1 MRRNAGVRLY
11 TSGVQRASGPAASNR
26 GASHLRTFC
35 ILLQLLQYAS
45 VVPGYKLIHSD
56 RVAELGCLTPNQSA
70 ATRVMLT
77 SAHAANMPAR

>member
-1 MRRNAGVRLY
+1 MRRNAGVRRY
-11 TSGVQRASGPAASNR
+11 TSGVQRASGPTASNC
-26 GASHLRTFC
+26 GASHLRTYC

-45 VVPGYKLIHSD
+45 VAPGYKLMHSD
-56 RVAELGCLTPNQSA
+56 RVAELGFLTPNQSA